1 MLCNAL
7 QGLDFFKDYIKK
19 TYEFKR
25 WKAGKDGKINPDG
38 VKVVAVFYSHAYKA
52 EFSLDPSKLA
62 AITGD
67 KAAKEKAL
75 GQKLCNRASFFFKAK
90 PYTSSISSM
99 ASTVRS
105 GACSGASAVA
115 SSMRS
120 SQQVPRSSSASI
132 ASSVPSL
139 PAESDRLR
147 SKSSSARASSSVSDS
162 TPSSSAG
169 SQGSCGFAPGHSAIF
184 GSYASSS
191 VASDTD
197 AGQAA
202 SPALAEDAD
211 STEALQAEL
220 EAAAA
225 ASAAAEQV
233 AAKAKVTMAAV
244 QARARA
250 AAAAEKERQEAE
262 AKVAAEA
269 AVAAEKARKEA
280 DEKARLEVEEMARK
294 EAEEKE
300 RLEVE
305 EMARLEADE
314 KARLEEEE
322 KVRQEAEA
330 KAVAEAAVAA
340 EKARKEAE
348 EKSRKEAEEKARLE
362 AEEKVRE
369 EAKEKARLEA
379 EAAAKAQADA
389 IAKAEADANAQGG
402 HGSYVL
408 GSSASFGSYAN
419 MATCAR
425 NAGQAASP
433 AMAAEDAEPRDVQ
446 QAEVPASSKCCDT
459 PPPAFEQFDLHASAP
474 PLSSSR
480 ASRDASPIGVRP
492 PPPAAMSPTE
502 QQSASPV
509 AEPMTS
515 STPAEQQQSGKPS
528 APDLSPEH
536 IRPGATLKAIP
547 APKLLD
553 IRPPTRKPNVQ
564 LQPDELARLADGD
577 EARNDETPAIVQLKQ
592 DFDGIHGEKVAALQ
606 KWQKAMVKLIGDKEM
621 DSETQKS
628 RIEGL
633 RANIY
638 KAEDECTES
647 RVNFSAQLMELRREA
662 DEKRRKAARVAAKAG
677 QASADMEAQRDALK
691 AQLQAQLEVM
701 RGMRA
706 ENEELKMRLQNM
718 EPRGAPSQNQSG
730 VEDLPPCADEA
741 PVAGQMGEESLSTYD
756 EIWGPV
762 HHLSEGRDPMVSLS
776 ELELRG
782 GRHNWSVDT
791 HLPLGDGT
799 FGLVVAAVQA
809 PSREK
814 VEPRFFDRHATRLD
828 DRLSNTTHRD
838 MDEAARRFEDGS
850 VVKYAV
856 KIFKKHRGTKS
867 TPSQECKKEVQIYT
881 SGSIQALAQGDG
893 RPYLI
898 CMVDWS
904 IKDGF
909 IVYELAG
916 RPLSCACR
924 IDADD
929 ESCSHLCENEGS
941 LLTTQLLDA
950 LALLHSHGILHQD
963 LKLDNI
969 MWADRSAGHRFYET
983 AARIASGEDLQMDPG
998 IIKIIDFGMAKTAVH
1013 PVSKTQELRVSGT
1026 PDYWPPE
1033 LARLYLLKQEKKQA
1047 YLDLV
1052 DAWAIGVIV
1061 FELLTTESPWKRMLE
1076 RRGWANDDTKIINR
1090 TALMIFNYG
1099 IPRDDV
1105 NEWFVKYD
1113 EHHELLKG
1121 GMQMSRGCCGF
1132 LNALLKRL
1140 PPDRY
1145 ALLSNTHKTA

>member
-250 AAAAEKERQEAE
+250 AAAA
-262 AKVAAEA
+262 
-269 AVAAEKARKEA
+269 
-280 DEKARLEVEEMARK
+280 
-294 EAEEKE
+294 
-300 RLEVE
+300 
-305 EMARLEADE
+305 
-314 KARLEEEE
+314 E

-577 EARNDETPAIVQLKQ
+577 EARNDETPAIVQLKK

-1145 ALLSNTHKTA
+1145 ALPLKHAQDSIYTARSHSPS